1 MNVLKSHTV
10 ETEWVG
16 AITKNIVVVA
26 TAWCPWSY
34 INKWTKGKVVCLRD
48 ERQMYGQEGEMK
60 QWLKQRMQ
68 LVLFMYVCMYFLFI
82 L

>member
-1 MNVLKSHTV
+1 MAGARIKKKKKTIVNVLKSHTV

-34 INKWTKGKVVCLRD
+34 INKWTKGKVVSVL
-48 ERQMYGQEGEMK
+48 EMRGK
-60 QWLKQRMQ
+60 
-68 LVLFMYVCMYFLFI
+68 CMDRKGR
-82 L
+82 